1 MLPEQSPAVLHDS
14 HALLPEAKNRES
26 SEKGVDLTMMRE
38 IEQIKECMAV
48 FAKQTVELR
57 SELRSVVEKMQQPK
71 HISFS
76 EERAVSDFMLNIQQ
90 DPITT

>member
-14 HALLPEAKNRES
+14 SPEAKNRDS

-71 HISFS
+71 HNSFS
-76 EERAVSDFMLNIQQ
+76 EERAVSDFMLDIQQ